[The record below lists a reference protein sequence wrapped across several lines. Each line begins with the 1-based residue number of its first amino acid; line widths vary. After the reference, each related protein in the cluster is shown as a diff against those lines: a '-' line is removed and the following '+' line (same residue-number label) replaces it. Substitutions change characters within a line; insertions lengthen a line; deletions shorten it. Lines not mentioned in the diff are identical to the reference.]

1 MRRPS
6 TFSEIRLRARF
17 FLTTPAKKPRTECC
31 CQSVA
36 FMIAAIVVPL
46 GSRSI
51 ASTLSCLDDED
62 AGDFDDAACEAAALV
77 AAVNLD
83 RSGAVLLMER
93 FVGRDDLRTV
103 FADFDFDLLVAIWPS
118 LMSATAS
125 CAATDTTPPREG
137 GAREERERRVAIRE
151 TGDLAATRRPAGDQL
166 HKSVVRFPWRP
177 SRLRQRHPPASA
189 AFAMRAGSFSLE

>member
-6 TFSEIRLRARF
+6 TFSDTRLRASF

-62 AGDFDDAACEAAALV
+62 RGDFDDAACEAAALV
-77 AAVNLD
+77 AAVDFNRVGTVRLT
-83 RSGAVLLMER
+83 GR
-93 FVGRDDLRTV
+93 FFVRDGLRAV
-103 FADFDFDLLVAIWPS
+103 FADFDFDLFVAIWPS
-118 LMSATAS
+118 SGSTTAS
-125 CAATDTTPPREG
+125 CAVTDTTPPIG
-137 GAREERERRVAIRE
+137 SAGRERR
-151 TGDLAATRRPAGDQL
+151 GNAGL
-166 HKSVVRFPWRP
+166 LF
-177 SRLRQRHPPASA
+177 
-189 AFAMRAGSFSLE
+189 